1 VVSASAEFTRQLGL
15 CRVPYVGSIPL
26 KRDLGKNDPTYEY
39 DNLRRGFSMEL
50 NRGSRRLMSEINVTP
65 FVDVMLVLLI
75 IFMVTAPMMMQG
87 VDVNLP
93 RTTTQP
99 IASEEERLVIS
110 LTAKRDI
117 YMNEYKISLDSLQ
130 RKLQTIFQNRP
141 DKAVFLRADQK
152 LPYGFVMEV
161 MAAIRQSG
169 VKRMGMVTEPLQEIP

>member
-1 VVSASAEFTRQLGL
+1 
-15 CRVPYVGSIPL
+15 
-26 KRDLGKNDPTYEY
+26 
-39 DNLRRGFSMEL
+39 MEL

-93 RTTTQP
+93 HTKTQP

-110 LTAKRDI
+110 ITGKREI
-117 YMNEYKISLDSLQ
+117 YLNEYKISLETLQ
-130 RKLQTIFQNRP
+130 KKLETIYQNRP
-141 DKAVFLRADQK
+141 DRAVFLRADQS

-161 MAAIRQSG
+161 MAAVRQSG
-169 VKRMGMVTEPLQEIP
+169 MQRIGMVTEPLVEIK

>member
-1 VVSASAEFTRQLGL
+1 L
-15 CRVPYVGSIPL
+15 
-26 KRDLGKNDPTYEY
+26 
-39 DNLRRGFSMEL
+39 EL

-93 RTTTQP
+93 QTTTEP

-110 LTAKRDI
+110 LTGKKEI
-117 YMNEYKISLDSLQ
+117 YLNEYKISLESLQ
-130 RKLQTIFQNRP
+130 RKMKIIFQNKP
-141 DKAVFLRADQK
+141 ESAVFLRADRN

-161 MAAIRQSG
+161 MAAMRQSG
-169 VKRMGMVTEPLQEIP
+169 IKRIGMVTEPLEEMK

>member
-1 VVSASAEFTRQLGL
+1 
-15 CRVPYVGSIPL
+15 
-26 KRDLGKNDPTYEY
+26 
-39 DNLRRGFSMEL
+39 MEV

-93 RTTTQP
+93 RTTTES

-110 LTAKRDI
+110 ITAKREI
-117 YMNEYKISLDSLQ
+117 YLNEYKISVESLQ
-130 RKLQTIFQNRP
+130 RKMQTIYQNRP
-141 DKAVFLRADQK
+141 DRSVFLRADQG

-161 MAAIRQSG
+161 MAAVRQSG
-169 VKRMGMVTEPLQEIP
+169 IKRIGMVTEPLQELP

>member
-1 VVSASAEFTRQLGL
+1 
-15 CRVPYVGSIPL
+15 
-26 KRDLGKNDPTYEY
+26 
-39 DNLRRGFSMEL
+39 MEL

-93 RTTTQP
+93 HTKTQP

-110 LTAKRDI
+110 ITGKRDI
-117 YMNEYKISLDSLQ
+117 YLNEYKISLDTLQ
-130 RKLQTIFQNRP
+130 RKLQTIYQNRP
-141 DKAVFLRADQK
+141 DRAVFLRADET

-161 MAAIRQSG
+161 MAAVRQSG
-169 VKRMGMVTEPLQEIP
+169 MKRIGMVTEPLVEIK